1 LKKKLKKF
9 QFFTKNVC
17 IFRQT
22 MVRYF
27 LSSGNGGMADA
38 LDSGSS
44 EGFFMRVQ
52 VPLSAGKKRTSEKKL
67 PVKFGW

>member
-1 LKKKLKKF
+1 MGSKSIRFEEKNKKF
-9 QFFTKNVC
+9 QFFKKNVC

-22 MVRYF
+22 MIRYF

-44 EGFFMRVQ
+44 GGNPVEVQ
-52 VPLSAGKKRTSEKKL
+52 VLLAAPQIE
-67 PVKFGW
+67 